1 MERAINHEK
10 KIPNKLNLTDITSI
24 LKKDDSTLEKKIIG
38 QLVLPWRFKD
48 F

>member
-38 QLVLPWRFKD
+38 Q
-48 F
+48 